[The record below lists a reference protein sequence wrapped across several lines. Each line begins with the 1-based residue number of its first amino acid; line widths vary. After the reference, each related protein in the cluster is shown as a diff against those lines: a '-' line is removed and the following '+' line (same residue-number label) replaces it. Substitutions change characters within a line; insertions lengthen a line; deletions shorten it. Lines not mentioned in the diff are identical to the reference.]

1 MDKLKKRE
9 IIKNIAIVFLV
20 IMLILTFF
28 SNTIMNR
35 TLPEVSTQS
44 VTRASVTTQVRGEGV
59 VEAED
64 PYNVVCDE
72 TRKVKSVSRRVGDH
86 VGKDE
91 VIYQLE
97 GETSEELTEA
107 KNQLSEQ
114 QSAYDMAILTS
125 GLTNTEVAQV
135 ENGVTANTSTI
146 LAVLEQ
152 KDKEI
157 ADLQK
162 KIDEYDAKIAD
173 VERQIGRT
181 DYSST
186 PDVTKEQRAVDTA
199 QEEYDDA
206 KELLDA
212 IDEYE
217 EAQRVFDWYVANSS
231 SSDPGYIEA
240 ESNKDK
246 ALQTLNNAKAKYSF
260 TGTRDDAQN
269 ALNSK
274 QSALDAAIKKKNDKL
289 NSANNQSAGLSAQRD
304 QLKKE
309 RDEVSAKHQNA
320 VNDREKYFNS
330 EKTKIGLEKDY
341 QSLLQAKKKV
351 DDLEKKALGGQI
363 LSPVAGE
370 IISLGF
376 TAGEKIEAG
385 STVAVIQVEGKGYKL
400 SFPVSAKQARA
411 VKVGDEVSVV
421 NNWYYGDLNA
431 NLVAIQPDK
440 SNARDGK
447 ILVFSLTGDSVVPG
461 QSLTLSVGEKS
472 SEYDLVVP
480 VSALRE
486 DNNGKFVLI
495 VDQRST
501 PFGSRYIAKRVDVK
515 VLAEDDKVAALDA
528 ELLGYEYVI
537 TNSSKHIENKDQV
550 KLAE

>member
-260 TGTRDDAQN
+260 TGTRDDAQS

>member
-212 IDEYE
+212 IDEYD

>member
-480 VSALRE
+480 ISALRE

-528 ELLGYEYVI
+528 ELLGYE
-537 TNSSKHIENKDQV
+537 
-550 KLAE
+550 